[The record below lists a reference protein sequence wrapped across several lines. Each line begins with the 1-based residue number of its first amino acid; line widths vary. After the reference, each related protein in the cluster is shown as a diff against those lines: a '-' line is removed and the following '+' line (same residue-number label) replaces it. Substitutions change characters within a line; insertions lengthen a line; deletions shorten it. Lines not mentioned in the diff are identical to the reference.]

1 MNTLVCDVVIPVYN
15 EEQQLRDSVL
25 KLRNFL
31 KDNLKIP
38 WQIIIAD
45 NGSTDG
51 TLKLAQE
58 LGKECPEVKGIH
70 IEQKGRGR
78 ALRRVWLES
87 QSDIVSYMDV
97 DLSTDLSAFPP
108 LIGAI
113 VQGYDIAI
121 GSRLSSGAKVKRSLK
136 REIASR
142 VYNII
147 IKLIHQ
153 THFSDAQ
160 CGFKAI
166 SRKAAQDLLPL
177 VKDNEWFFDTELLI
191 LAGKKGYRIKEIPVK
206 WVEDPGSTV
215 KVLRTA
221 YKDIKGL
228 LRLKFSPAL
237 KKRNMKR

>member
-1 MNTLVCDVVIPVYN
+1 MVCDVVIPVYN
-15 EEQQLRDSVL
+15 EERQLRDSVL

-38 WQIIIAD
+38 WRIVIAD

-58 LGKECPEVKGIH
+58 VGREFPEMQTVH

-78 ALRRVWLES
+78 ALRRVWLET

-113 VQGYDIAI
+113 IEGNDIAY
-121 GSRLSSGAKVKRSLK
+121 GSRLSSGARVKRSLK

-142 VYNII
+142 IYNII

-153 THFSDAQ
+153 TRFSDAQ
-160 CGFKAI
+160 CGFKAM
-166 SRKAAQDLLPL
+166 SRKAAGELLPL

-191 LAGKKGYRIKEIPVK
+191 LAEKRGYRVKEIPVK
-206 WVEDPGSTV
+206 WTEDPNSTV
-215 KVLRTA
+215 KIINTA

-228 LRLKFSPAL
+228 IRLKFSPAISHNKD
-237 KKRNMKR
+237 KK